1 MKKFL
6 ASLPLIGIICL
17 FTFGIIIASGCEKLE
32 PTSKLDS
39 YELHYDA
46 DGYFLLINDNDNL
59 MGVYDGPEALEHFY
73 LDLNCTPALA
83 PGDATLAHA
92 GRPSIQTLMNS
103 QPFSFSCSP
112 TPLLRS
118 PTAAPW
124 SIQPARCSDAKT
136 KG

>member
-73 LDLNCTPALA
+73 LDLNCNGEYISTTVEGLEELGVELTSEIEDYLFQNNIPYDTPVVIL
-83 PGDATLAHA
+83 
-92 GRPSIQTLMNS
+92 SI
-103 QPFSFSCSP
+103 
-112 TPLLRS
+112 
-118 PTAAPW
+118 
-124 SIQPARCSDAKT
+124 
-136 KG
+136 